1 MHQPA
6 TPTCPQALSNGVSLP
21 DFASFPHGAS
31 TLRPQFVRGL
41 GACEVHR
48 VGAIQLGG
56 LEEAAVRSGRGALAG
71 PWPVRAPPR

>member
-31 TLRPQFVRGL
+31 TDCGLRPQFVRGL

-48 VGAIQLGG
+48 VGLFSWVVWRRLRSALG
-56 LEEAAVRSGRGALAG
+56 AAR
-71 PWPVRAPPR
+71 